1 MGASRRLSPRA
12 VGVVGAVLALSL
24 AAASPGAAV
33 VNGGCT
39 AQATA
44 SKSGAIDL
52 TTQAEWH
59 VRTDDVISG
68 SGTAP
73 SDQTFVTIS
82 AYALGVAVPIV
93 NNTGKGKTGSAGPHN
108 VSSYSWI
115 AKTITGSGSSDSCTG
130 YVTLVI
136 DDVNPLAT
144 VAGGGGIAAG
154 VLGLIGMIAVA
165 RSQGGSGPRLGG
177 LLAGLLAGIGFG
189 LALQQ
194 YGYLDA
200 RNLAG
205 LALPGVGALVG
216 LLSAGSLRRR

>member
-1 MGASRRLSPRA
+1 MGASHRFSRA
-12 VGVVGAVLALSL
+12 VGVVVAALAMSL

-144 VAGGGGIAAG
+144 LAGGGGVAAG

-165 RSQGGSGPRLGG
+165 RRQGSSGPRLGG
-177 LLAGLLAGIGFG
+177 LLAGLLAGVGFG

-194 YGYLDA
+194 YGYLDP